1 MTPLEAAALFSLALL
16 LLVVGF
22 LALTT
27 YNSVVALDQQIGKAW
42 ANIDV
47 VLRQRHDELPN
58 LVEAVRDLMAFERE
72 TLTRVTSLRSAYSPT
87 EPIPA
92 QAATSEAT
100 SAAVRQLLAV
110 VERYPEIR
118 SHGNVADLQD
128 EIERLE
134 AVIAARR
141 ELYNDSVYLYNTRI
155 RQFPTNILAWS
166 LGWTSKPFFEAD
178 EGDAVRPTVDLAT
191 S

>member
-166 LGWTSKPFFEAD
+166 LGWTPKPFFKAD